1 LAIQH
6 PLEANLGHKARLLGF
21 DLDREVV
28 EPGDAFVLTL
38 YWQALRE
45 MLERLQQE
53 EFEALLAEGYKEM
66 AGENTAIAEE
76 SSDAQTVATKEVWR

>member
-1 LAIQH
+1 MMIKVMVTMPPDLLKAVD
-6 PLEANLGHKARLLGF
+6 EAARKLKLN
-21 DLDREVV
+21 RSQ
-28 EPGDAFVLTL
+28 FVR
-38 YWQALRE
+38 QALRE